1 MPQTLA
7 DRLRW
12 ARMQSGLSQSQ
23 VAEKF
28 GWHRPTVSQ
37 IEAGQRLVK
46 SQELDTFAKL
56 YDVKLQWLLD
66 GDDGLE
72 VSPQIEVAA
81 RELAK
86 LSEKD
91 LGHATP
97 QGHLQ
102 AAPAMDFMFR
112 TFDFQVT

>member
-1 MPQTLA
+1 MSGSQPTGTLQTLA

-12 ARMQSGLSQSQ
+12 ARTQSGLSQAQ

-37 IEAGQRLVK
+37 IEAGQRQVK
-46 SQELDTFAKL
+46 SQELDAFAKL
-56 YDVKLQWLLD
+56 YDVKLQWLAD
-66 GDDGLE
+66 GDDGIE
-72 VSPQIEVAA
+72 SNPQIEVAA

-91 LGHATP
+91 LGTLLRVIKVLRS
-97 QGHLQ
+97 GGES
-102 AAPAMDFMFR
+102 
-112 TFDFQVT
+112 